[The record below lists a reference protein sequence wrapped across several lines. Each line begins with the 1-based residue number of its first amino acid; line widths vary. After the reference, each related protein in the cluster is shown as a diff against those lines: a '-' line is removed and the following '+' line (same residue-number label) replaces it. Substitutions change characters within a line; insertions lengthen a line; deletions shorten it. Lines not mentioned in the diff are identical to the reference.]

1 MLKNAYSLIFLF
13 PGQGT
18 QYIKMGYALYNNEPV
33 FRAEFDK
40 CCNIFYAEMKEDIRN
55 TIFSDSPDAIE
66 KIKDTYF
73 AQPALFAL
81 EYSLSCLWKDWGIQ
95 PSMLVG
101 HSIGEFVA
109 ACISG
114 IMQIEDAAK
123 LVAIRARL
131 MHDLPHGTMMS
142 VRLPEHE
149 ILKILPSELS
159 IAAVNSPVLSVV
171 SGSSEAINEF
181 KTYCEIKNVAC
192 RFLHTSH
199 AFHSA
204 MVDPIIPTFSKEV
217 HKIRLS
223 SPNIPIISTVTG
235 KLLTTMEA
243 IDPEY
248 WTRHMR
254 STVRFSDAIRIA
266 LDSENDNIFLEVGP
280 RATSTI
286 LVNQHIATNPHHY
299 AIPSLGNTDEPD
311 LEYKDLMNAI
321 GQLWQLGVSIDWQS
335 YYKNEKRL
343 KLSIPIY
350 PFEKQKYWIE
360 PGIQNTI
367 AKPTEITS
375 SENNNAT
382 VNIEQSINLQDKKT
396 DAGINITDEIKKII
410 TEATG
415 DEAYCSDES
424 ATFLQ
429 MGLDSLFLT
438 QLSQRLRSKFN
449 VTVSMRQLMRETTT
463 INKLA
468 EFIYNKNNK

>member
-1 MLKNAYSLIFLF
+1 
-13 PGQGT
+13 
-18 QYIKMGYALYNNEPV
+18 
-33 FRAEFDK
+33 
-40 CCNIFYAEMKEDIRN
+40 
-55 TIFSDSPDAIE
+55 
-66 KIKDTYF
+66 
-73 AQPALFAL
+73 
-81 EYSLSCLWKDWGIQ
+81 
-95 PSMLVG
+95 
-101 HSIGEFVA
+101 
-109 ACISG
+109 
-114 IMQIEDAAK
+114 MQIEDAAK